1 MTKLALIDADALCYH
16 SSKELLVDSLES
28 IDGRIKNMFEKT
40 EATHYVMFVS
50 NSPYFRHKIDPKY
63 KDRPKSYLQ
72 WLGTLKKYLIEGYG
86 AQSMKGVEADDLI
99 SYWMNQDICV
109 DNEDEHFEL
118 RGTFESAL
126 DYCKQDCLP
135 EFTFESVE
143 KVMCAVDKDLL
154 QNIPGKHFNYT
165 YRLEEKGNPDSVI
178 KGWWVETTIG
188 DSELFKIN
196 QLIQG
201 DPGDN
206 IKTPFPENCA
216 NYNTSN
222 VILTLPEVLDGYIN
236 GLYYE
241 TPTKKKKFGKGFGL
255 SQGIYEFQKNY
266 RLLHMLNC
274 NEDFMR
280 EVGEIP
286 MMPQVRVVPKK
297 ENVFN
302 LENLNF

>member
-40 EATHYVMFVS
+40 GATHYVMFVS
-50 NSPYFRHKIDPKY
+50 NTPYFRHKIDPKY
-63 KDRPKSYLQ
+63 KDRPKSYLK

-86 AQSMKGVEADDLI
+86 AQSMKGAEADDLI
-99 SYWMNQDICV
+99 SYFMNQDICV

-178 KGWWVETTIG
+178 KGWWVSTNREDAYTNFWKSMVCG
-188 DSELFKIN
+188 DST
-196 QLIQG
+196 
-201 DPGDN
+201 DN
-206 IKTPFPENCA
+206 IKGIEGSGEVAFNK
-216 NYNTSN
+216 
-222 VILTLPEVLDGYIN
+222 ILKTAKEEIIPVDILVFTAYR
-236 GLYYE
+236 
-241 TPTKKKKFGKGFGL
+241 KKYGEA
-255 SQGIYEFQKNY
+255 QGIYEFQKNY

-286 MMPQVRVVPKK
+286 MMPQVRAIIRDSQIENK
-297 ENVFN
+297 EFN
-302 LENLNF
+302 LENLSF